1 MKQKNTW
8 ILGGTICIFLMLVT
22 SQGAWGSISGT
33 GHDFS
38 VTGWA
43 EGKICKPC
51 HTPHH
56 ATNLEDAPLWN
67 HELSSATYTLYNS
80 PTMDVPVGQP
90 GPVSKA
96 CLSCHDGTIAL
107 DSYGGNSGSNMIGGG
122 ALIGI
127 DLSNDHPIG
136 IDWGHQTVGTC
147 TNCHV
152 SVWDPDS
159 SSFIMLPPVVQVY
172 NGKIECASCH
182 DAHNGAN
189 LRYLL
194 RITMAGSTLCL
205 TCHSDK

>member
-1 MKQKNTW
+1 MKQKYTW
-8 ILGGTICIFLMLVT
+8 IFSGAICIFLLLLI
-22 SQGAWGSISGT
+22 SQGAWGSISGS

-38 VTGWA
+38 GTGWA

-56 ATNLEDAPLWN
+56 ATNLQDAPLWN
-67 HELSSATYTLYNS
+67 HELSAATYTLYNS

-107 DSYGGNSGSNMIGGG
+107 DSFGGSTGSTMIGGD

-127 DLSNDHPIG
+127 DLSDDHPIG
-136 IDWGHQTVGTC
+136 MDWDHQTVSGGPCNTC
-147 TNCHV
+147 HNLHAG
-152 SVWDPDS
+152 SAFLKPDS
-159 SSFIMLPPVVQVY
+159 IQVF

-182 DAHNGAN
+182 DAHNSAN
-189 LRYLL
+189 LPNLI
-194 RITMAGSTLCL
+194 RITMAGSLLCL
-205 TCHSDK
+205 TCHTDK